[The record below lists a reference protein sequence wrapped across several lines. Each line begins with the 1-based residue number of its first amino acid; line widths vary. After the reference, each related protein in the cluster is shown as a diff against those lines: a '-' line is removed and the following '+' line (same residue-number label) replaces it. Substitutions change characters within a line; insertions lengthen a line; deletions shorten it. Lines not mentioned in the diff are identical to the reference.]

1 MATKKLII
9 EQMKRLASV
18 HRINLTEDLV
28 NEYFH
33 VLGACLPDDLET
45 AVNEMIASNKYFP
58 KVAEIWEASEKALI
72 NRLRTKHGAN
82 VNICDPV
89 EIKRHD
95 YKTYA
100 EEA

>member
-1 MATKKLII
+1 MATKKIVT
-9 EQMKRLASV
+9 EQMARLASV
-18 HRINLTEDLV
+18 HRVNLSEGLV

-72 NRLRTKHGAN
+72 NRLRTKHGDN